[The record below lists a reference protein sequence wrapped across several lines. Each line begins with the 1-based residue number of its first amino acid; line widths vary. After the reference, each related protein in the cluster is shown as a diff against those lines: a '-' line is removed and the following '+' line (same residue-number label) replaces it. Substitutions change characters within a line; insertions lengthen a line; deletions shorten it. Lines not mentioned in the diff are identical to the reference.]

1 MARTRM
7 LLCTAVTSALLAAPL
22 SAQGARRVQDWQY
35 RWYWGVKGGLMTYT
49 LPTAGTVVTPQFGA
63 DWLIT
68 ERRAAL
74 YVGFSQSLA
83 AETDT
88 FAISGLAG
96 TNNGVNFDGV
106 KRLQIGVVAMVGNG
120 NLQPYVGGGF
130 TIHILS
136 NARSTTTNPSQGVV
150 DAIDDAAS
158 QAFIFGMAGLQY
170 RMGRK
175 LALFASYQYTPQGKG
190 YMLQGG
196 SSNFEGGVR
205 YALLGSR
212 EEDPTRR

>member
-7 LLCTAVTSALLAAPL
+7 LLCTAVTTALLAAPL
-22 SAQGARRVQDWQY
+22 HAQGARRVQEWQY
-35 RWYWGVKGGLMTYT
+35 RWYWGAKAGLMTYT
-49 LPTAGTVVTPQFGA
+49 LPTSGTVVTPQFGG

-74 YVGFSQSLA
+74 YVGYSQSFQ

-96 TNNGVNFDGV
+96 TNNGVTFDAV
-106 KRLQIGVVAMVGNG
+106 KRLQIAIVAMVGNN

-130 TIHILS
+130 TIHILA

-158 QAFIFGMAGLQY
+158 QAFLFMMGGLQY
-170 RMGRK
+170 RMGRM
-175 LALFASYQYTPQGKG
+175 ALFGSLQYTPQGKG
-190 YMLQGG
+190 YLLQGG
-196 SSNFEGGVR
+196 STNFEGGIR

-212 EEDPTRR
+212 DEGGNTR

>member
-7 LLCTAVTSALLAAPL
+7 LLCTAVLTALLAAPL
-22 SAQGARRVQDWQY
+22 SAQGAQRVQPWQY

-49 LPTAGTVVTPQFGA
+49 LPTAGNVTAPQFGG

-74 YVGFSQSLA
+74 YVGYSQSFQ

-88 FAISGLAG
+88 FTIAGLSG
-96 TNNGVNFDGV
+96 TNGVTFDGI
-106 KRLQIGVVAMVGNG
+106 KRLQIGVVAMVGNN

-150 DAIDDAAS
+150 NAIDDAAS
-158 QAFIFGMAGLQY
+158 QGFLFGIFGLQY
-170 RMGRK
+170 RMGK
-175 LALFASYQYTPQGKG
+175 LAVFGSYQYTPQGRG
-190 YMLQGG
+190 YLLSGG
-196 SSNFEGGVR
+196 SSSFEGGIR

-212 EEDPTRR
+212 ESDPTAR

>member
-7 LLCTAVTSALLAAPL
+7 LLCTAVTTALLAAPL

-49 LPTAGTVVTPQFGA
+49 LPTSGTVVAPQFGG

-74 YVGFSQSLA
+74 YVGYSQSFT

-88 FAISGLAG
+88 FAVTGLAG
-96 TNNGVNFDGV
+96 TNNGVSFDGI
-106 KRLQIGVVAMVGNG
+106 KRLQIAVAAMVGNN
-120 NLQPYVGGGF
+120 NLQPYFGGGF

-136 NARSTTTNPSQGVV
+136 NARSTTASPSQGVV
-150 DAIDDAAS
+150 DAINDAAS
-158 QAFIFGMAGLQY
+158 QAFLFGMAGVQY
-170 RMGRK
+170 RMGRM
-175 LALFASYQYTPQGKG
+175 ALFASYQYTPQGKG
-190 YMLQGG
+190 YLLQGG
-196 SSNFEGGVR
+196 SSNFEGGIR
-205 YALLGSR
+205 YALMGSR